1 LQTFLA
7 GAFDQL
13 DHLADELLAQ
23 ELVSQRGDREA
34 LQAQV
39 ERLASVANELTVAVA
54 EQKQLVDQRKRRR
67 DREQGSASSDA

>member
-13 DHLADELLAQ
+13 DHLADELLVQ

-34 LQAQV
+34 LRAQV
-39 ERLASVANELTVAVA
+39 ERLASVANELTAAVA
-54 EQKQLVDQRKRRR
+54 EQKQLVDQKMRRR
-67 DREQGSASSDA
+67 GRQQGLASSDA